1 MIVDYVK
8 HNEAVIQ
15 HFAEDPEYA
24 DLYLRTVI
32 EDGDEAEI
40 QEVRS
45 WYNESKTRAASMSYW
60 SSLIDNAEQTAR
72 NGQNIET
79 VIGLLTRAI
88 GILKAAVPANA

>member
-72 NGQNIET
+72 DGQNLDAVIEL
-79 VIGLLTRAI
+79 VTRAL